1 MNLSGMAE
9 NKIGILST
17 RELSPELLQKT
28 ALQNINVEA
37 YAFIEIIPNVS
48 QETTALIQSLA
59 KQQLT
64 VIFTSVNA
72 VNAITTRLTAAPA
85 WKIFCVGGATKNALL
100 RFFNASC
107 IIATAKNAILLSEKI
122 MVCGNVKEVTFFCGN
137 LRMNHLPNRLS
148 AGGIQVKEIM
158 VYQTELT
165 PIAIT
170 KEYEAILFFSPSA
183 VHSFFSINTTPVNTV
198 LFSIGETTTAAIET
212 YCNNK
217 VITSSWPAEADMLE
231 MATAYFK

>member
-1 MNLSGMAE
+1 M
-9 NKIGILST
+9 
-17 RELSPELLQKT
+17 
-28 ALQNINVEA
+28 
-37 YAFIEIIPNVS
+37 
-48 QETTALIQSLA
+48 
-59 KQQLT
+59 
-64 VIFTSVNA
+64 
-72 VNAITTRLTAAPA
+72 RL
-85 WKIFCVGGATKNALL
+85 
-100 RFFNASC
+100 
-107 IIATAKNAILLSEKI
+107 
-122 MVCGNVKEVTFFCGN
+122 GNVKEVTFFCGN

-183 VHSFFSINTTPVNTV
+183 VHSFFSINTTPVHTV